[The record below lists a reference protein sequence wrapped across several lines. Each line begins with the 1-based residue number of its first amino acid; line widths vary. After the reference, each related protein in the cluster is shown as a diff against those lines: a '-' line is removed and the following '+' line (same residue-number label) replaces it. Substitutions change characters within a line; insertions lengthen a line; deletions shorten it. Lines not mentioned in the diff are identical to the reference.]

1 MIRRSALSSRYGAR
15 SLLAGLVASMIL
27 TAGCQGMAMTQSTGA
42 TPTTGAEKMATE
54 WPLTF
59 TQHNFGAHCFDTI
72 GCRITYAGFTHGV
85 DREDEVSPPMS
96 SYKGSR
102 EQLLR
107 AGHVG
112 KRNFPPPAKVSWRSR
127 DGVPHE
133 AEVDIGEIFKDRV
146 VRHNVPREDYRE
158 DLGVADPD
166 IVLEV
171 NDRTINVY
179 MRALIPTRAQQARG
193 GASGYSRDELI
204 LAWTKTY

>member
-1 MIRRSALSSRYGAR
+1 
-15 SLLAGLVASMIL
+15 
-27 TAGCQGMAMTQSTGA
+27 MA
-42 TPTTGAEKMATE
+42 
-54 WPLTF
+54 
-59 TQHNFGAHCFDTI
+59 
-72 GCRITYAGFTHGV
+72 
-85 DREDEVSPPMS
+85 
-96 SYKGSR
+96 SYKVAR

-107 AGHVG
+107 AGQVG
-112 KRNFPPPAKVSWRSR
+112 KRNFPPPAKVCGRSR

-158 DLGVADPD
+158 DLGVVDPD

-179 MRALIPTRAQQARG
+179 MRALIPTRVKQTRG
-193 GASGYSRDELI
+193 GASGYSRDELV

>member
-1 MIRRSALSSRYGAR
+1 MIWRSARTEKRGGPPVF
-15 SLLAGLVASMIL
+15 AGLIVSMVL
-27 TAGCQGMAMTQSTGA
+27 TAGCQGMAMTQETGA
-42 TPTTGAEKMATE
+42 VRGGNGSEVATK

-59 TQHNFGAHCFDTI
+59 AQHNFGAHCFDTI
-72 GCRITYAGFTHGV
+72 GCRVTYAGFTHGV
-85 DREDEVSPPMS
+85 DRDDEVSPPMS

-112 KRNFPPPAKVSWRSR
+112 KRNFPPAAHLSWRSK

-133 AEVDIGEIFKDRV
+133 ADVDIGEIFKDRV

-158 DLGVADPD
+158 DLGIADPD

-171 NDRTINVY
+171 NDRTVNVY
-179 MRALIPTRAQQARG
+179 MRALIPTKTEQSAG
-193 GASGYSRDELI
+193 GARGYSRDELV
-204 LAWTKTY
+204 LVWTKTF

>member
-1 MIRRSALSSRYGAR
+1 MIRRSARPSRYGAR
-15 SLLAGLVASMIL
+15 SLLAGLVAPMIL
-27 TAGCQGMAMTQSTGA
+27 TAGCQGMAMTQNTG
-42 TPTTGAEKMATE
+42 TTTTTGAEKMATQ

-133 AEVDIGEIFKDRV
+133 ATVDIGEIFKDRV
-146 VRHNVPREDYRE
+146 VLHNVPQKDYRD
-158 DLGVADPD
+158 DLGIADPD

-171 NDRTINVY
+171 NDRTVNVY
-179 MRALIPTRAQQARG
+179 MRALIPTRTEQAG
-193 GASGYSRDELI
+193 GAHGYSRDELV
-204 LAWTKTY
+204 LAWTRTY

>member
-1 MIRRSALSSRYGAR
+1 
-15 SLLAGLVASMIL
+15 
-27 TAGCQGMAMTQSTGA
+27 MTVKL
-42 TPTTGAEKMATE
+42 P
-54 WPLTF
+54 
-59 TQHNFGAHCFDTI
+59 NDT
-72 GCRITYAGFTHGV
+72 RITIIKIVHSANKEFVVRQYEIGLTQ
-85 DREDEVSPPMS
+85 
-96 SYKGSR
+96 
-102 EQLLR
+102 QLLR

-193 GASGYSRDELI
+193 GASGYSRDELV

>member
-158 DLGVADPD
+158 DLGVADPAGD
-166 IVLEV
+166 APDDRPDVNRVL
-171 NDRTINVY
+171 
-179 MRALIPTRAQQARG
+179 
-193 GASGYSRDELI
+193 
-204 LAWTKTY
+204 